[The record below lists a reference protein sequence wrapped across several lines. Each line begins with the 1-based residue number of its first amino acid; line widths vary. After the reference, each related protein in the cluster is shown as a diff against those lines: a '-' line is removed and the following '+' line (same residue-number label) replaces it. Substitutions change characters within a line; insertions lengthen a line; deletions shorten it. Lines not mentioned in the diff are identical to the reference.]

1 MSKLS
6 VVLSDKHKKQSGSSK
21 SNFMSR
27 MATRKIIKKIE
38 MEKDMLL
45 GDLCVTATNDGHI
58 VDLNN
63 NYTLDICR
71 AKVGITTTKKHS
83 TGSIEFNGL
92 DSNINVKDADN
103 VTLGIEDFS
112 LDWWEYPKTLPKPNI
127 HYIPELQ
134 YVMFK
139 NSMDRK
145 HPIIFQNEGITK
157 RLFLSSD
164 GDHWD
169 ISDGKYVGNADK
181 DEWSHWALIR
191 CNNNFYTFRNG
202 KIMNIWKSDKVINN
216 SDEYLTLGSGPRG
229 GYFYGHMNKI
239 RFTKGQALWTE
250 EFNIEEDLFY

>member
-6 VVLSDKHKKQSGSSK
+6 TTLSNRYKTQNAPSK

-27 MATRKIIKKIE
+27 IATRKIIKKTE

-45 GDLCVTATNDGHI
+45 GDLCITVTSSGHI

-71 AKVGITTTKKHS
+71 VKVGEAVIKKYN

-92 DSNINVKDADN
+92 DTNINIKDNDN
-103 VTLGIEDFS
+103 VELGIEDFS
-112 LDWWEYPKTLPKPNI
+112 LDWWEFPKTLPKPNI
-127 HYIPELQ
+127 YSISDMQYI
-134 YVMFK
+134 MFK
-139 NSMDRK
+139 NSIDRK
-145 HPIIFQNEGITK
+145 HPIIIQNEGTAK

-169 ISDGKYVGNADK
+169 ISDGKYLGDANK
-181 DEWSHWALIR
+181 DEWIHWALIR

-250 EFNIEEDLFY
+250 EFSIEEDLFY